1 MLVHDIIKNQ
11 SGPVMTI
18 RTSRSVQHAID
29 KLVAFR
35 IGSLLV
41 EDDEGILVGIITERD
56 ILNECARCSEGLG
69 KTKVKE
75 VMTREMVT
83 GDPTDRV
90 SHLLNVMTE
99 NRIRHLPIMD
109 GDRMLGLVSIGDLV
123 KSQLDTMASE
133 NQHLREYIQHG

>member
-11 SGPVMTI
+11 SGPVRTI

-56 ILNECARCSEGLG
+56 ILNECARCSEELG
-69 KTKVKE
+69 MTKVEE
-75 VMTREMVT
+75 VMTIEMVT